1 MNFKKSILIIFGA
14 VTMLAACGEGP
25 SDRGDTLYE
34 SGRYEEAVSAYDD
47 YLETKPRNVKA
58 LYNRGRAHEELG
70 NYEQA
75 EADFKRA
82 LEHDSKNVQ
91 VMLSLSNLYQKQKN
105 HSAALLYA
113 DYATEVPGA
122 PAMANFLKARALH
135 QLGNTEEAM
144 NEYSAAIHAD
154 KSFAQAYH
162 YRGML
167 KLGTNNKRG
176 GCDDLKQAVE
186 MNHEPAQRA
195 LDQYCN

>member
-14 VTMLAACGEGP
+14 VTLLAACGEDA
-25 SDRGDTLYE
+25 SERGDTYYA
-34 SGRYEEAVSAYDD
+34 SGQYEEAVAAYDD
-47 YLETKPRNVKA
+47 YLQSSPRNVKA

-91 VMLSLSNLYQKQKN
+91 VMMSLSNLFQKQKN
-105 HSAALLYA
+105 HSGALLYA
-113 DYATEVPGA
+113 DYATEVSGA
-122 PAMANFLKARALH
+122 PAMAFFLKARALH

-144 NEYSAAIHAD
+144 NEYNIAIKRD
-154 KSFAQAYH
+154 KNFAQAYH

-167 KLGTNNKRG
+167 KLGTQNKRG
-176 GCDDLKQAVE
+176 GCDDLKQAVA
-186 MNHEPAQRA
+186 MNHAPAQSA
-195 LDQYCN
+195 LEKYCN